1 RTRYEIASP
10 DSRITNRQCTLEGL
24 KADQRLR
31 RQRGGGF
38 GQQCKETKAA
48 QNFQMAS
55 GNNFQMRSNA
65 PARTKPF
72 RWLIQKLGIGWGGRD
87 RTSEWRNQNPLPYRL
102 ATPQQAFGNGGR
114 IPRIPHQYRRSIGGA
129 PPFQRGPLISTL

>member
-72 RWLIQKLGIGWGGRD
+72 RGLIQKLGIGWGGRD
-87 RTSEWRNQNPLPYRL
+87 RTSEWRDQNALPYRL
-102 ATPQQAFGNGGR
+102 ATHQRAFENGGR
-114 IPRIPHQYRRSIGGA
+114 IQPTPYVHTKN
-129 PPFQRGPLISTL
+129 L